1 MNRLISITHSILNLL
16 DESLEERGVFLDIS
30 KAFDKTWHKGLIY
43 KLQQNGISSELLNI
57 LADILNNRTGLYLM
71 VIALNGLVLKQVY
84 DKVQSCNVYLS

>member
-57 LADILNNRTGLYLM
+57 LVDILNNRTGLYLM